1 MFARFFGG
9 SAPEAADVASAKDEG
24 GGSNAAEGETPQ
36 KDQGVANQISKMDS
50 IIRWVRYLAC
60 SFVAWWVSS

>member
-36 KDQGVANQISKMDS
+36 DQGVANQISKMDS